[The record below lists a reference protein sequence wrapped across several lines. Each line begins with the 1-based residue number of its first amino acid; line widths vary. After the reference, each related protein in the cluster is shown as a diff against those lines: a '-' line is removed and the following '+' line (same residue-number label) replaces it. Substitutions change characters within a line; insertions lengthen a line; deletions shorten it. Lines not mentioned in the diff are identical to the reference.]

1 MAGFCEGVL
10 IMLSSILIS
19 AGLLLSGLPSG
30 SHEPLLDSLHAVTIA
45 ADKGVT
51 VSRTDTLK
59 VGNSFTVSD
68 VLLQNSGFQ
77 VGDNGG
83 LAGLKTVSLRG
94 LGSAHTAIYIDGV
107 RVGNVQSG
115 QNDLGMI
122 GTENLS
128 NVVVDYAQN
137 SVSFNTARP
146 EFGQSPVAGAVR
158 LNAGSFGTWLPSAR
172 FDFRLSEKI
181 ALSANAT
188 GVFSKGNFAYGDGQI
203 RENNDISQ
211 IRAGVDLFGIMEG
224 GDYHVK
230 AYYNNVD
237 RGTPGSTSWPSDDRQ
252 QDKNVFVQ
260 GVLRK
265 NFTPLYTLHLSGKAS
280 YDDLYYSSSWG
291 DSNYGQTEFQLNSAH
306 DFQLRN
312 WWKVS
317 LAADLQWD
325 GLKSSNYN
333 ASRLTAFSALAT
345 SFRTSR
351 LAADIALEYSGSFDS
366 GYLSR
371 NAVSPSANIRFE
383 IMEGLNFLAFG
394 RRAYRVPT
402 FNELYY
408 EGYGNPE
415 LKPEDAWLTDL
426 GLDFNKTVG
435 EGWNIK
441 AKVDGFYNRLT
452 NKITSAP
459 TEEDPNI
466 WLPYNVGKVSSLGLD
481 AAAGLAHAGDWNWA
495 FDARYSY
502 QSTVDKTPDS
512 YTYGQQLPYVARHTV
527 VLAGNVSWKG
537 WALAPVWQLRAG
549 RTDSVGELPDWNTA
563 DLTLSKGIS
572 VRNVGSLTFKLSA
585 KNIADCRYEISSGY
599 PMPGRSVIGGIEFK
613 F

>member
-1 MAGFCEGVL
+1 M
-10 IMLSSILIS
+10 
-19 AGLLLSGLPSG
+19 LSGLPSG

-68 VLLQNSGFQ
+68 VILQNSGFQ

-146 EFGQSPVAGAVR
+146 EFGQSPIAGAVR

-172 FDFRLSEKI
+172 FDFRFSEKI
-181 ALSANAT
+181 ALSANAA
-188 GVFSKGNFAYGDGQI
+188 GVFSKGNFEYGDGQI

-211 IRAGVDLFGIMEG
+211 VRAGVDLFGIMEG

-237 RGTPGSTSWPSDDRQ
+237 RGTPGSTSWPSEDRQ
-252 QDKNVFVQ
+252 QDKNAFLQ
-260 GVLRK
+260 GVVRK

-383 IMEGLNFLAFG
+383 IMEGLDVLAFG

-408 EGYGNPE
+408 ESYGNPE

-426 GLDFNKTVG
+426 GLDFSKTVG

-452 NKITSAP
+452 SKITSAP

>member
-1 MAGFCEGVL
+1 
-10 IMLSSILIS
+10 MLSSILIS

-426 GLDFNKTVG
+426 GLDFNKTVSD
-435 EGWNIK
+435 GWTVK
-441 AKVDGFYNRLT
+441 AKLDGFYNRLT

-481 AAAGLAHAGDWNWA
+481 AAAGLAHAGEWNWA

>member
-1 MAGFCEGVL
+1 
-10 IMLSSILIS
+10 MLSSILVS

-30 SHEPLLDSLHAVTIA
+30 SQEPLLDSLHAVTVT

-51 VSRTDTLK
+51 IARTDTLK

-94 LGSAHTAIYIDGV
+94 LGSAHTAIYLDGV
-107 RVGNVQSG
+107 RVGNIQSG

-122 GTENLS
+122 GTENLG

-146 EFGQSPVAGAVR
+146 EFGQSPVAGAVC
-158 LNAGSFGTWLPSAR
+158 LNAGSFGTWLPYAR
-172 FDFRLSEKI
+172 FDYRLSEKLS
-181 ALSANAT
+181 LSATAA

-203 RENNDISQ
+203 RENNDVSQ
-211 IRAGVDLFGIMEG
+211 VRAGLDLFGIMDS

-230 AYYNNVD
+230 AYYNTVD
-237 RGTPGSTSWPSDDRQ
+237 RGTPGSTSWPSEDRQ

-260 GVLRK
+260 AVVRK
-265 NFTPLYTLHLSGKAS
+265 SLTPLYTLHISGKAS
-280 YDDLYYSSSWG
+280 YDDLFYASSWG

-306 DFQLRN
+306 NFQLKK

-371 NAVSPSANIRFE
+371 NAVSPSANVRFE
-383 IMEGLNFLAFG
+383 IMEGLDVLAFG

-408 EGYGNPE
+408 VGYGNPE
-415 LKPEDAWLTDL
+415 LKPEDAWLTDI
-426 GLDFNKTVG
+426 GLDFNKTVSD
-435 EGWNIK
+435 GWTVK
-441 AKVDGFYNRLT
+441 AKLDGFHNRLT
-452 NKITSAP
+452 NKIISAP

-466 WLPYNVGKVSSLGLD
+466 WLPFNVGKVRSLGLD
-481 AAAGLAHAGDWNWA
+481 AAAGIVHAGECNWSL
-495 FDARYSY
+495 DVRYSY

-512 YTYGQQLPYVARHTV
+512 YTYGQQLAYVARHTV

-537 WALAPVWQLRAG
+537 WSLAPVWQLRSG
-549 RTDSVGELPDWNTA
+549 RTDSAGELPNWNTA
-563 DLTLSKGIS
+563 DLTLSKVLDI
-572 VRNVGSLTFKLSA
+572 RNAGSLVFKLSA
-585 KNIADCRYEISSGY
+585 NNIADCRYEISSGY

>member
-1 MAGFCEGVL
+1 
-10 IMLSSILIS
+10 MLSSILIS

-94 LGSAHTAIYIDGV
+94 LGSAHTAVYIDGV

-181 ALSANAT
+181 ALSANAA
-188 GVFSKGNFAYGDGQI
+188 GVFSKGNFEYGDGQI

-211 IRAGVDLFGIMEG
+211 VRAGVDLFGIMEG

-252 QDKNVFVQ
+252 QDKNIFVQ

-351 LAADIALEYSGSFDS
+351 LAADIVLEYSGSFDS

-426 GLDFNKTVG
+426 GLDFNKTVSD
-435 EGWNIK
+435 GWTVK
-441 AKVDGFYNRLT
+441 AKLDGFYNRLT

>member
-1 MAGFCEGVL
+1 
-10 IMLSSILIS
+10 MLSSILIS

-146 EFGQSPVAGAVR
+146 EFDQSPVAGAVR

-181 ALSANAT
+181 ALSTSAA
-188 GVFSKGNFAYGDGQI
+188 GIFSKGNFAYGDGKL
-203 RENNDISQ
+203 RENNDVSQ
-211 IRAGVDLFGIMEG
+211 VRAGLDLFGIMEG

-237 RGTPGSTSWPSDDRQ
+237 RGTPGSTSWPSEDRQ

-415 LKPEDAWLTDL
+415 LKPEDAWLTDI
-426 GLDFNKTVG
+426 GLDFNKTVSD
-435 EGWNIK
+435 GWTVK
-441 AKVDGFYNRLT
+441 AKLDGFHNRLT

-481 AAAGLAHAGDWNWA
+481 VATGLAYEGECCWSL
-495 FDARYSY
+495 DARYSY

-572 VRNVGSLTFKLSA
+572 VRNVGYLTFKLSA

>member
-1 MAGFCEGVL
+1 
-10 IMLSSILIS
+10 MLSSILIS

-94 LGSAHTAIYIDGV
+94 LGSAHTAVYIDGV

-252 QDKNVFVQ
+252 QDKNIFVQ

-351 LAADIALEYSGSFDS
+351 LAADIVLEYSGSFDS

-383 IMEGLNFLAFG
+383 IMEGLDFLAFG

-426 GLDFNKTVG
+426 GLDFNKTVSD
-435 EGWNIK
+435 GWTVK
-441 AKVDGFYNRLT
+441 AKLDGFYNRLT

>member
-1 MAGFCEGVL
+1 
-10 IMLSSILIS
+10 MLSSILIS

-94 LGSAHTAIYIDGV
+94 LGSAHTAVYIDGV

-252 QDKNVFVQ
+252 QDKNIFVQ

-351 LAADIALEYSGSFDS
+351 LAADIVLEYSGSFDS

-426 GLDFNKTVG
+426 GLDFNKTVSD
-435 EGWNIK
+435 GWTVK
-441 AKVDGFYNRLT
+441 AKLDGFYNRLT

>member
-1 MAGFCEGVL
+1 M
-10 IMLSSILIS
+10 
-19 AGLLLSGLPSG
+19 LSGLPSG

-158 LNAGSFGTWLPSAR
+158 LNAGSFGTCLPSAR

-181 ALSANAT
+181 ALSANAA

-426 GLDFNKTVG
+426 GLDFNKTVSD
-435 EGWNIK
+435 GWTVK

-466 WLPYNVGKVSSLGLD
+466 WLPYNVGKVSSLGID

-527 VLAGNVSWKG
+527 VFAGYVSWKG